1 MSDKKEKKYVDFVIS
16 VNRVTK
22 VTKGGKRFSFSAF
35 VVSGDEEGN
44 VGIGSGKSSGD
55 VSAAIA
61 KATTQARKNLIPI
74 ARRGE
79 TIPYPVIGQHGAT
92 RVIIRSAYK
101 GSGLKAGKHVAAVAK
116 AAGIRDL
123 LSKVIGPSR
132 CGRNVVKAT
141 LNALAQCRTASSL
154 AYLRNKTVA
163 ELVKDSH
170 EHA

>member
-1 MSDKKEKKYVDFVIS
+1 MTDKKYVDFVIS

-22 VTKGGKRFSFSAF
+22 VTKGGKRFSFSVF
-35 VVSGDEEGN
+35 VVSGDEAGN
-44 VGIGSGKSSGD
+44 VGIGSGRSSGD

-61 KATTQARKNLIPI
+61 KATTIARKNLIPL

-79 TIPYPVIGQHGAT
+79 TIPYPVVGKHGAT
-92 RVIIRSAYK
+92 TVIIRSAYK

-123 LSKVIGPSR
+123 LSKIIGPSR

-141 LNALAQCRTASSL
+141 LNAFSKCRSAAYLAD
-154 AYLRNKTVA
+154 LRNKEVSQ
-163 ELVKDSH
+163 LVKDSH
-170 EHA
+170 E